1 MQIATLTE
9 NIEKLRYEKEM
20 LLRSLNCA
28 DGAVMCDGQNDT
40 AAAEALLKKLEEQEE
55 NYSATLRSALQQYR
69 KLEAQAIEYDTE
81 EGNDLQRKPHPN
93 MDRPIFPESE

>member
-20 LLRSLNCA
+20 CLRSL
-28 DGAVMCDGQNDT
+28 DFTGDAVMCDGQNDT

-69 KLEAQAIEYDTE
+69 ILEAQAIEYDTE
-81 EGNDLQRKPHPN
+81 EGNDSQQKPHPS